1 MSKNC
6 LCFTVWIRCLCSS
19 VYTYSLLHRLV
30 LFNLTDNCIKWVLL
44 LFALHVPVSV
54 IVCNQKCSILY
65 LSMYTLCRSSYIQI
79 TIPCFCIK
87 MICCFND
94 VHRLVNKMI
103 VLLSEDLLI
112 EFLLCHAD
120 VPSLQHLS
128 FWSSKNLCKVN
139 YEYVNALL
147 YCTYAI
153 SYT

>member
-1 MSKNC
+1 MKGGYIAQVFLHTDHNT
-6 LCFTVWIRCLCSS
+6 LFL
-19 VYTYSLLHRLV
+19 YQDDLLLHH
-30 LFNLTDNCIKWVLL
+30 FI
-44 LFALHVPVSV
+44 H
-54 IVCNQKCSILY
+54 Q
-65 LSMYTLCRSSYIQI
+65 
-79 TIPCFCIK
+79 
-87 MICCFND
+87 
-94 VHRLVNKMI
+94 LVNKMI

-128 FWSSKNLCKVN
+128 KVN